1 MRMNPKDRT
10 KLVDAA
16 SGRIPCDLV
25 IRNTKMVNVF
35 TGEVYPADVGIYDGF
50 IAHVSC
56 DPDKLNRDE
65 MPLIGKEEYDAKGA
79 YLLPGFIDA
88 HIHIESTMMTPR
100 YFTKAVIPH
109 GTTTVITDPHEIGNV
124 LGVEGVKYMHQ
135 CSENLPLRHY
145 ILAPSCVPSLPG
157 KENGGAEFGKQEIS
171 ELLKLERVI
180 GLAEV
185 MDYYGVIN
193 NAKRMVDL
201 VGTCLDHDNFVQG
214 HAFFIHGREL
224 SAYACGGPMSDHE
237 STCGTDAR
245 DRIRIGINVDA
256 RESSISQD
264 VTSIIKATKDF
275 RYKDNISFA
284 TDDTESHNI
293 LNRGHENYIVQRAIE
308 AGSDPIDA
316 VRIATINA
324 AREAG
329 IKNLGAIAPGYV
341 ADLQIV
347 EDLSKIEPKAVF
359 FEGNLVAEDG
369 HLTVDIGEFSHPIET
384 LNTVVKVGKVSEEQL
399 RIKAPIDNG
408 EIGCNI
414 IAFNKQRGFIT
425 DFTQENLSVKNGYID
440 ISNDKDLK
448 YAAVINR
455 YGKGTIAL
463 AVVRD
468 YGIKEG
474 AVGSTVAHDC
484 HNIIIIYDSP
494 KNALV
499 ALEAL
504 KQSGGGYV
512 SIRDEKVISEI
523 KLPVAG
529 LMSNTEIDVIA
540 EQSSKFKESL
550 ESLGMVGVEFPMFNM
565 AILPLPVVPTARLTD
580 LGMFNAITQQEIPI
594 FIDAD

>member
-1 MRMNPKDRT
+1 MVRIDPKDRK

-16 SGRIPCDLV
+16 AGRISCDLV
-25 IRNTKMVNVF
+25 IRNAKMVNVF
-35 TGEVYPADVGIYDGF
+35 TGEVYGADVGIYDGF
-50 IAHVSC
+50 IAHIHC
-56 DPDKLNRDE
+56 DPDGLNRE
-65 MPLIGKEEYDAKGA
+65 ELALEGKAEYDAGGA
-79 YLLPGFIDA
+79 YLIPGFIDA

-135 CSENLPLRHY
+135 CSEDLPMRHY

-157 KENGGAEFGKQEIS
+157 KENSGAEFGVEEIS

-193 NAKRMVDL
+193 NARRMVDL
-201 VGTCLDHDNFVQG
+201 VGTCLDNNHFVQG

-237 STCGTDAR
+237 STSGTDAR

-264 VTSIIKATKDF
+264 VTEIIKAAKDF
-275 RYKDNISFA
+275 RYKDNITFA
-284 TDDTESHNI
+284 TDDTESHDI
-293 LNRGHENYIVQRAIE
+293 LKRGHENYIARRAID
-308 AGSDPIDA
+308 AGLDPIDA
-316 VRIATINA
+316 VRIGTINA

-329 IKNLGAIAPGYV
+329 IKNLGAVAPGYV

-347 EDLSKIEPKAVF
+347 EDLTEMKPKAVF
-359 FEGNLVAEDG
+359 FEGKLVAEDG
-369 HLTVDIGEFSHPIET
+369 KLAVEIADISHPLET
-384 LNTVVKVGKVSEEQL
+384 LNTVVKVGEISAEQL
-399 RIKAPIDNG
+399 RIKAPINEG
-408 EIGCNI
+408 SIACNI
-414 IAFNKQRGFIT
+414 ISFDHKRGYIT
-425 DFTQENLSVKNGYID
+425 DFGKEDLTVKEGYLD
-440 ISNDKDLK
+440 ISDDKDLK
-448 YAAVINR
+448 FAAVINR
-455 YGKGTIAL
+455 YGKGTIGL

-474 AVGSTVAHDC
+474 TVGSTVAHDC
-484 HNIIIIYDSP
+484 HNIVVIYDNP
-494 KNALV
+494 ENALT
-499 ALEAL
+499 AIEAL

-512 SIRDEKVISEI
+512 TIRDGKVLSEM

-540 EQSSKFKESL
+540 DQSSEFKQSL
-550 ESLGMVGVEFPMFNM
+550 EELGMVGVEFPLFNM
-565 AILPLPVVPTARLTD
+565 AILPLAVVPTARLTD
-580 LGMFNAITQQEIPI
+580 LGMINAITQMEVPI
-594 FIDAD
+594 FAD